1 MEKIIKVLLPLDS
14 TLNEIGLQI
23 PRLKES
29 GVSRLYLDMGEIRF
43 MDSLDIG
50 ILVRVAL
57 TARKAGLG
65 FNVYKMQPD
74 VRRALSMSGAGE
86 LLGIKGDRPP
96 SFETEMM

>member
-1 MEKIIKVLLPLDS
+1 MEQTIKILLPLDA

-29 GVSRLYLDMGEIRF
+29 GVSRLYLDMSEIKF

-57 TARKAGLG
+57 TARNAGLK
-65 FNVYKMQPD
+65 FFVYKMQSD
-74 VRRALSMSGAGE
+74 VRRALTMSGAGE
-86 LLGIKGDRPP
+86 LLGIRDDKPP
-96 SFETEMM
+96 SFETEVM

>member
-1 MEKIIKVLLPLDS
+1 MEEVIKVLLPLDA
-14 TLNEIGLQI
+14 TLNEVCLQI

-29 GVSRLYLDMGEIRF
+29 GVTHLFLDMREIKF

-57 TARKAGLG
+57 TARNAGLK
-65 FNVYKMQPD
+65 FFVARTQPD
-74 VRRALSMSGAGE
+74 VRRALTMSGAGE
-86 LLGIKGDRPP
+86 LLGIRDDKPP